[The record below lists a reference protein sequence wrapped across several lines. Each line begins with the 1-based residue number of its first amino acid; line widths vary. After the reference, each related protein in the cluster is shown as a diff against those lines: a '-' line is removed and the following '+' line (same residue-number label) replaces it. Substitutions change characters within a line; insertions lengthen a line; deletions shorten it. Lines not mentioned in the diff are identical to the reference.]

1 MNSFNLNLPK
11 FIEETFPKATKLL
24 IRSLFKADK
33 EVYLIG
39 GFIRDTLIGI
49 KSFDLDFIVIDVNI
63 EDFCKGLLSKHKG
76 SYFYLDK
83 ETQTMRITLDDEES
97 KLFTFDF
104 TAVPKAALEADF
116 QRRDFNINA
125 IAVNLKDPDC
135 LIDKFGGLND
145 LKERKTRAIKLE
157 NLLEDPLRF
166 LRAFRI
172 ACQIGGDVDKE
183 ILDYTKDLF
192 CRGKITLPL
201 QVISSERISVELW
214 KIFDNNCSY
223 KYVKQMSDIGLL
235 EVVIP
240 ELTDCRRVTPNDFHH
255 LWLYDHSIE
264 LIKTFEENYSKFP
277 DWMQED
283 LNKPFGNLLFPTKK
297 AVSKFSCLLHDIGKP
312 QTWEIKNVDGK
323 EKHTFYGHDK
333 LGAKIT
339 EQIGERLKFSNS
351 IIQTLSKLV
360 RYHLRPFQLSQG
372 DVPITDRAMYRFFR
386 DLEDELP
393 LLLMLAMADLY
404 ATRGPKIT
412 EADLQSGENLL
423 LFLASEYRKYK
434 EGKET
439 KKVKLLDGN
448 EIMTVTGIKP
458 GPELGRLIK
467 ELDEEIGVGVIKT
480 KDEAIRWVKT
490 KTIKT

>member
-11 FIEETFPKATKLL
+11 FIEETFPKTAKLL
-24 IRSLFKADK
+24 INSLFQLDN

-49 KSFDLDFIVIDVNI
+49 KSFDLDFITLDVNI
-63 EDFCKGLLSKHKG
+63 EHFCKELLSKHKG

-104 TAVPKAALEADF
+104 TRVPKAALEADF
-116 QRRDFNINA
+116 RRRDFTINA
-125 IAVNLKDPDC
+125 IAVHLKNPDC
-135 LIDKFGGLND
+135 LIDKFGGLDD
-145 LKERKTRAIKLE
+145 LKQRKVRAVKLE
-157 NLLEDPLRF
+157 NLLADPLRF

-172 ACQIGGDVDKE
+172 ACQIKGEVDKE
-183 ILDYTKDLF
+183 VLTFIQKNINYFQDSIPK
-192 CRGKITLPL
+192 
-201 QVISSERISVELW
+201 ERIGMEIW
-214 KIFDNNCSY
+214 KIFDSDNSFP
-223 KYVKQMSDIGLL
+223 YVKLISETSLL
-235 EVVIP
+235 EKIIP
-240 ELTDCRRVTPNDFHH
+240 ELTECKRVTPNDFHH

-277 DWMQED
+277 NWVQED
-283 LNKPFGNLLFPTKK
+283 LNKPFGNLPFPSKK
-297 AVSKFSCLLHDIGKP
+297 AVSKFACLLHDIGKP
-312 QTWEIKNVDGK
+312 QTWEIKNIDGK

-351 IIQTLSKLV
+351 IVETLSKLV

-372 DVPITDRAMYRFFR
+372 NAPITERALYRFFR
-386 DLEDELP
+386 DLEEELP
-393 LLLMLAMADLY
+393 LLLTLAMADLY

-412 EADLQSGENLL
+412 EGDLKSGENLL
-423 LFLASEYRKYK
+423 LFLASEYKKYK
-434 EGKET
+434 EKTEN

-448 EIMTVTGIKP
+448 EIMKIIGIKA

-467 ELDEEIGVGVIKT
+467 ELDEEIGIGAIKT
-480 KDEAIRWVKT
+480 KEEAIRWVKT
-490 KTIKT
+490 LKEKD